1 MEDEKIISIENNHV
15 KVDKKLVGDYYIT
28 CFIGLPGTG
37 KTSTAQ
43 YLALEGQRN
52 KIKVWSNMP
61 LYNTQEL
68 DFNDL
73 MKYEFTG
80 ENEEGIFLIDEGGI
94 DLNNRD
100 WKDLSKDIIKFFK
113 YHRHFRIDVYVF
125 SQGEDIDITLRR
137 LAQLWYK
144 LEKPKWLFGRYCI
157 LKPVYTDI
165 TICNGQW
172 KIVYEL
178 DDFFLSWKYIPIY
191 KTWGYF
197 NSYSRPDL
205 PKKVFNIWY
214 DTVDIP
220 LTFKQKVLIKIKK
233 IINTI
238 EKKLFK
244 FFILK
249 KKQQRYLQNLKD
261 AQEFGDNHIQNK

>member
-1 MEDEKIISIENNHV
+1 MNEENKIIIENNHV

-28 CFIGLPGTG
+28 CMIGITGTG
-37 KTSTAQ
+37 KTSIAQ
-43 YLALEGQRN
+43 YLSLEAQKN
-52 KIKVWSNMP
+52 NIKCWSNMP

-73 MKYEFTG
+73 MHYEFTG

-137 LAQLWYK
+137 LAHLWYK
-144 LEKPKWLFGRYCI
+144 IEKPRLLLGRYCV

-165 TICNGQW
+165 TIVGGQW
-172 KIVYEL
+172 KLIYQLE
-178 DDFFLSWKYIPIY
+178 DFPFAWRLIPIY
-191 KTWGYF
+191 KAWAYF

-205 PKKVFNIWY
+205 PKKQFNVWY
-214 DTVDIP
+214 DKVELP
-220 LTFKQKVLIKIKK
+220 LTFKQKFKTKISNITNFINKYVFKAFLRKKSIQRIKK
-233 IINTI
+233 NIA
-238 EKKLFK
+238 ESEEFK
-244 FFILK
+244 DTTF
-249 KKQQRYLQNLKD
+249 
-261 AQEFGDNHIQNK
+261 